1 MSLVLPPLYV
11 ILDAALLTTPEIEI
25 AKKLSDAGVRLFQY
39 RNKRGS
45 PRELLQASSLL
56 AAELAERGAL
66 FFVND
71 RPDVAYLSGASGV
84 HIGQKDLPVA
94 ESRAVMGTGKL
105 LGIST
110 HNLEQFRAAAGTDA
124 DYIALGPVFETDS
137 KMSPDPVV
145 GTDMIREARKLTQ
158 KPIVAIGGITLDR
171 AKEVMEAGADSVA
184 VISDILR
191 AMDPGK
197 RARQFLR
204 LLEPNTRT
212 ANTSGANIYG

>member
-66 FFVND
+66 FLVND

-84 HIGQKDLPVA
+84 HIGQRDLPIA
-94 ESRAVMGTGKL
+94 ESRAVMGPAKW

-171 AKEVMEAGADSVA
+171 AKDVMEAGADSVA

-197 RARQFLR
+197 RARQFLS

>member
-11 ILDAALLTTPEIEI
+11 ILDAALLTTSELDV

-45 PRELLQASSLL
+45 SRELLQASS
-56 AAELAERGAL
+56 ALAEELSQRGAL

-71 RPDVAYLSGASGV
+71 RPDVAFLSGATGV
-84 HIGQKDLPVA
+84 HMGQKDLPAA
-94 ESRAVMGTGKL
+94 ESRAVLGQGKL

-110 HNLEQFRAAAGTDA
+110 HNLEQVRAAAETDA
-124 DYIALGPVFETDS
+124 DYVALGPIFDTDS
-137 KMSPDPVV
+137 KANPDPVV
-145 GTDMIREARKLTQ
+145 GTAMIREARKLAR

-171 AKEVMEAGADSVA
+171 AKQVMEAGADSVA

-191 AMDPGK
+191 AVDPGK
-197 RARQFLR
+197 RARQFLS
-204 LLEPNTRT
+204 LLEPMKRSRIGE
-212 ANTSGANIYG
+212 ANA

>member
-1 MSLVLPPLYV
+1 VLPPLYV
-11 ILDAALLTTPEIEI
+11 ILDAALLTASELDV

-45 PRELLQASSLL
+45 PRELLQAASTL
-56 AAELAERGAL
+56 AAEFSQRGAS

-71 RPDVAYLSGASGV
+71 RPDVAFLSGASGV
-84 HIGQKDLPVA
+84 HVGQKDLPVA
-94 ESRAVMGTGKL
+94 ESRAVLGQGKF

-110 HNLEQFRAAAGTDA
+110 HNLKQFRAAAETDA

-137 KMSPDPVV
+137 KLNPDPVV
-145 GTDMIREARKLTQ
+145 GTAMIREARKLTR

-171 AKEVMEAGADSVA
+171 AGEVMEAGADSVA

-191 AMDPGK
+191 AADPAK
-197 RARQFLR
+197 RARQFLD
-204 LLEPNTRT
+204 LLEPMARSVNT
-212 ANTSGANIYG
+212 

>member
-11 ILDAALLTTPEIEI
+11 ILDAALLATPEIEI

-56 AAELAERGAL
+56 AGELAGRGAL

-71 RPDVAYLSGASGV
+71 RPDIAYLSGASGA
-84 HIGQKDLPVA
+84 HIGQKDLPAA
-94 ESRAVMGTGKL
+94 ESRAVMGQGRL

-110 HNLEQFRAAAGTDA
+110 HNLEQFRAADETDA

-137 KMSPDPVV
+137 KMNHDPVV
-145 GTDMIREARKLTQ
+145 GTDMIRKARKLTQ

-171 AKEVMEAGADSVA
+171 AKDVMEAGADSVA

-191 AMDPGK
+191 AADPGK
-197 RARQFLR
+197 RALQFLN
-204 LLEPNTRT
+204 LLEPIAQKTNT
-212 ANTSGANIYG
+212 

>member
-11 ILDAALLTTPEIEI
+11 ILDAALLTTSELDA

-45 PRELLQASSLL
+45 SREVLQASSTL
-56 AAELAERGAL
+56 AAELVQRGAL

-71 RPDVAYLSGASGV
+71 RPDVAFLSGASGV
-84 HIGQKDLPVA
+84 HVGQKDLPVA
-94 ESRAVMGTGKL
+94 ESRRVLGQGKL

-110 HNLEQFRAAAGTDA
+110 HNLEQFRAAAETDA
-124 DYIALGPVFETDS
+124 DYIALGPS
-137 KMSPDPVV
+137 KADPDPVA
-145 GTDMIREARKLTQ
+145 GTAMIREARKLTR

-191 AMDPGK
+191 AADPGK
-197 RARQFLR
+197 RARQFLS
-204 LLEPNTRT
+204 LLEPMKRS
-212 ANTSGANIYG
+212 ANT